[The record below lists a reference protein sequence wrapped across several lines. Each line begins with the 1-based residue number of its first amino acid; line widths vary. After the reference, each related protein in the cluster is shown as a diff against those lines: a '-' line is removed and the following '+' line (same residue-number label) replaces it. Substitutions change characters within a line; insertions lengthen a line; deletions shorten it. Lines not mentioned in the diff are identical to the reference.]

1 MIRTTLLLIALT
13 TVAVAQT
20 PTGRHYLR
28 DSKMPV
34 TAAQPQVV
42 EASVGKNA
50 VRPLAKLRSGRA
62 WPKFHFGRLPQP
74 VAEGGDVQVVEAS
87 ARRSTMQR
95 RGFWGT
101 RR

>member
-1 MIRTTLLLIALT
+1 MIRAILITLALSA
-13 TVAVAQT
+13 VAVAQT
-20 PTGRHYLR
+20 PTGRHFLR
-28 DSKMPV
+28 DSKMPT

-42 EASVGKNA
+42 EASAGKVG

-62 WPKFHFGRLPQP
+62 WPKFHFGRLPQTSGD
-74 VAEGGDVQVVEAS
+74 GGDVRIVEAS
-87 ARRSTMQR
+87 ARRSSMHG